1 MGSRPIC
8 GRDAAAITA
17 SCGPEIKADAS
28 AEGEAIDEADAIIEG
43 EAIADCMVIAEGGTM
58 FEGGAI
64 AEGGTMFEGGAIA
77 EGGTIFEEQAYL
89 SPVAADG
96 RRADRAAVAFCH
108 GNIAGLIQVC
118 DCCGA
123 QRRFGR

>member
-28 AEGEAIDEADAIIEG
+28 AEGEAIDEEAIIEG
-43 EAIADCMVIAEGGTM
+43 EAIADCMV
-58 FEGGAI
+58 I

>member
-1 MGSRPIC
+1 MGAP
-8 GRDAAAITA
+8 RDAA
-17 SCGPEIKADAS
+17 SCGPGVKADASAS
-28 AEGEAIDEADAIIEG
+28 AEGEAIDEADAIVEIEG
-43 EAIADCMVIAEGGTM
+43 EAIADCIIIAAGGTM

-64 AEGGTMFEGGAIA
+64 AEGGTM
-77 EGGTIFEEQAYL
+77 FEEQAYL